1 MFSSRASDILNSLQV
16 TEATMLLKQYYLGCL
31 AHASY
36 LIADERAGIAVVVD
50 PQRDIDQYLD
60 DAKEQG
66 LQIRYAFLTH
76 FHADFLAGHLELRDG
91 VGATIGLGA
100 KAEAEYA
107 FQPLQDGEV
116 IDLGAVR
123 LEIRAT
129 PGHTPEAI
137 SIVVYDTEQDA
148 TKPHAVL
155 TGDTLFIGDVGR
167 PDLMA
172 SVGVTAEELGEMLY
186 DSVHQKLLT
195 LPDETLVYPAHG
207 AGSLCGKNLSTDTVS
222 TIGEQRRYNYAL
234 QPMSKA
240 AFVNLVAANQPET
253 PKYFAYDAMRNRQER
268 STLDTTLEQELT
280 PLTLDEVLRRLNS
293 GAQVVDVRDV
303 ADVAGAHLAGS
314 LTISLSG
321 AYATWAGSLL
331 DHEKPIVIVAEPGR
345 EYEAAMRLGRIGYDN
360 VAGYLD
366 GGMQA
371 LETRP
376 DLVERT
382 ERITAPTLAEQLDG
396 PEPPVVL
403 DVRTEQEWQTAHIAG
418 SLNIPLQY
426 LRERLD
432 DVPRD
437 RQLVVH
443 CGSGYRSAIAVSILQ
458 QNGVTAPVDMVG
470 GMGAWQ
476 ASQLKT
482 VTAEAGAQ

>member
-1 MFSSRASDILNSLQV
+1 V
-16 TEATMLLKQYYLGCL
+16 LLKQYYLGCL

-36 LIADERAGIAVVVD
+36 LIADEKSGIAAIVD
-50 PQRDIDQYLD
+50 PQRDIDQYLA
-60 DAKEQG
+60 DAKEEG
-66 LQIRYAFLTH
+66 LQIRYAILTH
-76 FHADFLAGHLELRDG
+76 FHADFLAGHLELRDR

-100 KAEAEYA
+100 KAEAEYD
-107 FQPLQDGEV
+107 FQPLQDGE
-116 IDLGAVR
+116 IIEMGAVR

-148 TKPHAVL
+148 TLPHAVL

-172 SVGVTAEELGEMLY
+172 SVGVTAEELGGMLY
-186 DSVHQKLLT
+186 ESLHQKLLP
-195 LPDETLVYPAHG
+195 LPDKTLVYPAHG

-222 TIGEQRRYNYAL
+222 TMGEQRHYNYAL
-234 QPMSKA
+234 QPMSKSD
-240 AFVNLVAANQPET
+240 FVNLVTANQPET
-253 PKYFAYDAMRNRQER
+253 PEYFAYDAIRNRQER
-268 STLDTTLEQELT
+268 PTLNTILEQELT
-280 PLTLDEVLRRLNS
+280 PLTLAEVQHLHNS
-293 GAQVVDVRDV
+293 GAQILDVRDV

-314 LTISLSG
+314 LAISLSG
-321 AYATWAGSLL
+321 AYATWAGNLL
-331 DHEKPIVIVAEPGR
+331 DHDTPIVIVSEPGR

-360 VAGYLD
+360 VAGYLN

-382 ERITAPTLAEQLDG
+382 ERITAPTLAEQLGG
-396 PEPPVVL
+396 PEPPLVL
-403 DVRTEQEWQTAHIAG
+403 DVRTEQEWQTAHITG
-418 SLNIPLQY
+418 SLNIPLQH

-437 RQLVVH
+437 RQIVVH
-443 CGSGYRSAIAVSILQ
+443 CGSGYRSAIAVSIFQ
-458 QNGVTAPVDMVG
+458 QHGITAPVDMIG
-470 GMGAWQ
+470 GMGAWE
-476 ASQLKT
+476 ASQMGNSVQKAAL
-482 VTAEAGAQ
+482 